1 MSTAPYA
8 VDITVSNVIKAL
20 GAFLQPFAPGA
31 QIVRGQRNRVSP
43 PSADGSPSPYIR
55 LTEILKV
62 DLETPTVTNNRGQA
76 QIITVSPKRIDIQMD
91 FYGAAAGDYS
101 AAVQGIW
108 RTAYTCSQ
116 FPANIQP
123 LYLSDAR
130 QMPLTT
136 AEQQYE
142 TRWTLTAYMQ
152 YNPTVIV
159 PQDYFTS
166 LKVNILEDLP

>member
-8 VDITVSNVIKAL
+8 VDITVNNIIKAL
-20 GAFLQPFAPGA
+20 AAFLQPFAPDA
-31 QIVRGQRNRVSP
+31 QIVRGQTNRDAP
-43 PSADGSPSPYIR
+43 PPSPYIR

-62 DLETPTVTNNRGQA
+62 DLETPTVMNNREAA
-76 QIITVSPKRIDIQMD
+76 QISTLSPKRIDIQMD

-142 TRWTLTAYMQ
+142 TRWTLTASLQ

-159 PQDYFTS
+159 PQDYFTT